1 MPRLGFQNAVHKF
14 FSDCEKSISKHKLY
28 HVLFWMLY
36 ASLTASVIRIGNSWF
51 DSFQRQL
58 PIVATHALVVYVN
71 LYLLLPKLLLV
82 RNYLTY
88 ILSIL
93 LLIAGAT
100 FPLAILTHSLV
111 AKEVIQEEVWSSF
124 FLFLIAVGLFFSL
137 ILSMTLKFLKEWYE
151 DQQSKRELKQVQLQ
165 TELMYL
171 KSQINPHFLFN
182 SLNNLYA
189 LTLMKSD
196 LAPQIVLR
204 LSDILRYVLYESS
217 AGKVDI
223 QKEIQHLHDFIQ
235 LEKLRLGERISVN
248 LDLAEP
254 HQDYK
259 IEPMLYLTL
268 VENAFKHGAQS
279 EVSQGW
285 VRIKGETTKDGYALF
300 VENSVAPKP
309 NTQKSGGIG
318 LTNLRKRLDLIYHGK
333 YQLEITQDVDRY
345 SVSLVLTLSYA

>member
-1 MPRLGFQNAVHKF
+1 
-14 FSDCEKSISKHKLY
+14 
-28 HVLFWMLY
+28 
-36 ASLTASVIRIGNSWF
+36 VIRIGHSWI

-58 PIVATHALVVYVN
+58 PIIATHAIVVYIN
-71 LYLLLPKLLLV
+71 LYFLLPKLLLI
-82 RNYLTY
+82 RNYFTYVLT
-88 ILSIL
+88 LL

-100 FPLAILTHSLV
+100 FPLAILTHKLV
-111 AKEVIQEEVWSSF
+111 AQAGIQEEVWSSF

-217 AGKVDI
+217 NGKVDI

-235 LEKLRLGERISVN
+235 LESLRLGDRISVN

-254 HQDYK
+254 DHDYQ

-285 VRIKGETTKDGYALF
+285 VKIKGEAIKDGYALF

-309 NTQKSGGIG
+309 ESQKAGGIG
-318 LTNLRKRLDLIYHGK
+318 LTNLRKRLDLIYLGQ
-333 YQLEITQDVDRY
+333 YQLNITQDTDRY
-345 SVSLVLTLSYA
+345 SVSLVLTLSHV

>member
-1 MPRLGFQNAVHKF
+1 LGFQNSLHTF
-14 FSDCEKSISKHKLY
+14 FSDCEKSIGKHKLY
-28 HVLFWMLY
+28 HVLFWLLY
-36 ASLTASVIRIGNSWF
+36 ASLTASVIRIGNTWL

-58 PIVATHALVVYVN
+58 PIVTTHALVVYVN
-71 LYLLLPKLLLV
+71 LYVLLPKLLLV
-82 RNYLTY
+82 RNYFTY
-88 ILSIL
+88 IISVL
-93 LLIAGAT
+93 LLIVGAT
-100 FPLAILTHSLV
+100 FPLAILTHRLV
-111 AKEVIQEEVWSSF
+111 AQEVIQDEVWSSF

-151 DQQSKRELKQVQLQ
+151 DQQSKRELRQVQLQ

-235 LEKLRLGERISVN
+235 LEKLRLGERVTVQ

-254 HQDYK
+254 HEDFK
-259 IEPMLYLTL
+259 IE
-268 VENAFKHGAQS
+268 H
-279 EVSQGW
+279 
-285 VRIKGETTKDGYALF
+285 IKGTSTADGYALF
-300 VENSVAPKP
+300 VENSVSKISVDKTA
-309 NTQKSGGIG
+309 GGIG
-318 LTNLRKRLDLIYHGK
+318 LSNLRKRLDLIYHGK
-333 YQLEITQDVDRY
+333 YQLNITQDTDKY
-345 SVSLVLTLSYA
+345 SVSLVLTLSHG

>member
-1 MPRLGFQNAVHKF
+1 LGFQNSLHTF
-14 FSDCEKSISKHKLY
+14 FSGFEKSITKHKLY
-28 HVLFWMLY
+28 HVLFWLLY
-36 ASLTASVIRIGNSWF
+36 TALTASVIRIGNSWI

-82 RNYLTY
+82 RNYVTY
-88 ILSIL
+88 IFSVL

-100 FPLAILTHSLV
+100 FPLAILTHRLV
-111 AKEVIQEEVWSSF
+111 AQEVIQDEVWSSF

-137 ILSMTLKFLKEWYE
+137 ILSMTLKFLKEWYQ

-171 KSQINPHFLFN
+171 KAQINPHFLFN

-204 LSDILRYVLYESS
+204 LSDILRYVLYEAS

-223 QKEIQHLHDFIQ
+223 QKEIQHLHDFIM
-235 LEKLRLGERISVN
+235 LEKLRLGDRITVN
-248 LDLAEP
+248 LDLEEP
-254 HQDYK
+254 QYNYT

-279 EVSQGW
+279 EISQGW
-285 VRIKGETTKDGYALF
+285 VNIKGRTIKDGYALL
-300 VENSVAPKP
+300 VENSTAPKVSV
-309 NTQKSGGIG
+309 NKAGGIG
-318 LTNLRKRLDLIYHGK
+318 LSNLRKRLDLIYQGK
-333 YQLEITQDVDRY
+333 YQLDIVQDDSQY
-345 SVSLVLTLSYA
+345 SVSLILTLSHA

>member
-1 MPRLGFQNAVHKF
+1 MGFQNAVHKF
-14 FSDCEKSISKHKLY
+14 FSDCENSIAKHKIY
-28 HVLFWMLY
+28 HVLFWLLY

-58 PIVATHALVVYVN
+58 PIVATHALAVYVN
-71 LYLLLPKLLLV
+71 LYILLPKLLLV
-82 RNYLTY
+82 RNYFTY
-88 ILSIL
+88 IISVL
-93 LLIAGAT
+93 LLVAGAT
-100 FPLAILTHSLV
+100 FPLAILTHRLV
-111 AKEVIQEEVWSSF
+111 AKEVIQDEVWSSF

-137 ILSMTLKFLKEWYE
+137 ILSMTLKFLKDWYE

-217 AGKVDI
+217 EGKVDI
-223 QKEIQHLHDFIQ
+223 QKEIQHLGDFIM
-235 LEKLRLGERISVN
+235 LEKLRLGDRVSVE

-254 HQDYK
+254 QSDMK

-268 VENAFKHGAQS
+268 VENAFKHGAQT
-279 EVSQGW
+279 ELGAGW
-285 VRIKGETTKDGYALF
+285 VKIKGQSTADGYALF
-300 VENSVAPKP
+300 VENSVPPKS
-309 NTQKSGGIG
+309 TKETAGGIG
-318 LTNLRKRLDLIYHGK
+318 LANLRKRLDLIYQGK
-333 YQLEITQDVDRY
+333 YQLDITQDEAHY
-345 SVSLVLTLSYA
+345 SVSLILTLSHAS

>member
-1 MPRLGFQNAVHKF
+1 VAFQSAVHRF
-14 FSDCEKSISKHKLY
+14 FSSCEQSITKNKID
-28 HVLFWMLY
+28 HVVFWLLY
-36 ASLTASVIRIGNSWF
+36 ATLTASVIRIGHSWI

-58 PIVATHALVVYVN
+58 PIIATHAIVVYIN
-71 LYLLLPKLLLV
+71 LYFLLPKLLLI
-82 RNYLTY
+82 RNYFTYVLT
-88 ILSIL
+88 LL

-100 FPLAILTHSLV
+100 FPLAILTHKLV
-111 AKEVIQEEVWSSF
+111 AQAGIQEEVWSSF

-217 AGKVDI
+217 NGKVDI

-235 LEKLRLGERISVN
+235 LESLRLGDRISVN

-254 HQDYK
+254 DHDYQ

-285 VRIKGETTKDGYALF
+285 VKIKGEAIKDGYALF

-309 NTQKSGGIG
+309 ESQKAGGIG
-318 LTNLRKRLDLIYHGK
+318 LTNLRKRLDLIYLGQ
-333 YQLEITQDVDRY
+333 YQLNITQDTDRY
-345 SVSLVLTLSYA
+345 SVSLVLTLSHV

>member
-1 MPRLGFQNAVHKF
+1 MGFQNSLHTF
-14 FSDCEKSISKHKLY
+14 LSDCEKSISKHKLY
-28 HVLFWMLY
+28 HVLFWLLY
-36 ASLTASVIRIGNSWF
+36 ASLTASVIRIGNTWL

-58 PIVATHALVVYVN
+58 PIVTTHALVVYVN
-71 LYLLLPKLLLV
+71 LYVLLPKLLLV
-82 RNYLTY
+82 RNYFTY
-88 ILSIL
+88 IISVL
-93 LLIAGAT
+93 LLIVGAT
-100 FPLAILTHSLV
+100 FPLAILTHRLV
-111 AKEVIQEEVWSSF
+111 AQEVVQDEVWSSF

-235 LEKLRLGERISVN
+235 LEKLRLGDRVTVQ

-254 HQDYK
+254 HEDFK

-285 VRIKGETTKDGYALF
+285 VNIKGTSTADGYALF
-300 VENSVAPKP
+300 VENSVSKISGDKTA
-309 NTQKSGGIG
+309 GGIG
-318 LTNLRKRLDLIYHGK
+318 LSNLRKRLDLIYHGK
-333 YQLEITQDVDRY
+333 YQLNITQDTDKY
-345 SVSLVLTLSYA
+345 SVSLVLTLSHG